1 MRWKKCSADKY
12 LYYHI
17 LDISI
22 KKKNK
27 HYVQVA
33 K

>member
-22 KKKNK
+22 KKNK